1 MSLRTSAL
9 MAAMLAPASCA
20 WAEAPAQ
27 PGVVGEYLR
36 ERGLEDLYAEFL
48 LDDLSR
54 QSGAD
59 RARSAQ
65 VLAEI
70 YVRLMD
76 ESSDADDRQ
85 RWADQARTLLRVVP
99 EADSPSLQINLAKSI
114 YLRAEEVSER
124 HGLRLA
130 SEREVAEAERSL
142 RDILPVFLSIA
153 QDANRE
159 SERLDAELGRS
170 LSREDEDKV
179 TAALTEARRRRSLA
193 FYFAGWSS
201 YYMAVLTGDASR
213 AEQGLRQF
221 GWLLGA
227 SDGAPAT
234 LDRLQP
240 GLLRFEHVARSAVGA
255 GLCSAVT
262 GRILEAN
269 GWLDAVGRSTDV
281 DPAVAAQ
288 LPARRAVIFAH
299 GQMWPDLDTLARRGL
314 APASGETDPMFAR
327 LIAVLALDEL
337 TRNASGR
344 HAELLRRLS
353 SEAFATLVAAGQI
366 QQLVDLV
373 KRYGPDLLGSDGFV
387 PLYVRGLVELE
398 EARSAAGDEE
408 GVPTDPVIQRRFI
421 QAAATLTEAAAAAG
435 DGEYRLERARALYE
449 AGSALYLGGR
459 PDDAASLLERVWTLT
474 DDGELRERSLWLAVV
489 SLDQAVE
496 GGRDDLRERRD
507 RAATLFFSSYP
518 TSEQAAVLAMRPST
532 ARLLSEGEA
541 IEILLGTPSDAPAH
555 ADARRRAAA
564 LLYRAYRAAE
574 PIDRGPIAERFM
586 AVCEEV
592 IAEDSRRLRE
602 LGSTEAKA
610 MAESVVVAARRLAD
624 AALGVIPPR
633 IDRARNALD
642 AVDRTAAFA
651 GLDLG
656 DARAEIAFR
665 RLQIASAEGNS
676 AEADRI
682 LEDLTGLG
690 GVHATAARR
699 LLYRDA
705 AHAWIDNPVDA
716 AAARRVVSH
725 GLDVARE
732 LGSVP
737 ESQGAL
743 IGVLETI
750 SRAADSVWQAEADRD
765 MLRAAL
771 DARTEMLD
779 LGAGDAAT
787 LRAHAH
793 NLAAAS
799 ETQEAVAVWR
809 RLLQSIEPGSN
820 GWFEARY
827 ESIRLLAEIDRPA
840 AGLAAEQF
848 RALHPDL
855 GPPEWRPRFRSL
867 LDGMPDTGEVPP

>member
-1 MSLRTSAL
+1 MLRRSSVILAAL
-9 MAAMLAPASCA
+9 VGIASRAA
-20 WAEAPAQ
+20 AQ

-36 ERGLEDLYAEFL
+36 QRGLEDLYAEYL

-54 QSGAD
+54 QSGAE
-59 RARSAQ
+59 RATSAQ

-76 ESSDADDRQ
+76 ESPDAAERQ

-99 EADSPSLQINLAKSI
+99 EADSPALQINLAKSI
-114 YLRAEEVSER
+114 YLRAEEAAER
-124 HGLRLA
+124 HALRLA
-130 SEREVAEAERSL
+130 SEREIAEAERSL
-142 RDILPVFLSIA
+142 RDILPVFLEIA
-153 QDANRE
+153 QEANRE
-159 SERLDAELGRS
+159 SERLDAELSRD
-170 LSREDEDKV
+170 LAREDEDRV

-213 AEQGLRQF
+213 AEQGLRHF

-281 DPAVAAQ
+281 DAAVVAQ
-288 LPARRAVIFAH
+288 LPARRAVVFAH

-314 APASGETDPMFAR
+314 TPASGEGDPMFAR
-327 LIAVLALDEL
+327 LVAVLALEEL
-337 TRNASGR
+337 TRNGAGR

-373 KRYGPDLLGSDGFV
+373 QRYGPDLLGSGGFV

-398 EARSAAGDEE
+398 EARRAAGEVV
-408 GVPTDPVIQRRFI
+408 GVPSDPVIQLRFL
-421 QAAATLTEAAAAAG
+421 QAAATLTEAVAAAG
-435 DGEYRLERARALYE
+435 EGEYQAERARALYE
-449 AGSALYLGGR
+449 AGSALYQGGR
-459 PDDAASLLERVWTLT
+459 PEDAASLLERVWTLT
-474 DDGELRERSLWLAVV
+474 DDAELRERSLWLAVV
-489 SLDQAVE
+489 ALDQAVE
-496 GGRDDLRERRD
+496 GGRSDLGERRD

-518 TSEQAAVLAMRPST
+518 ASEQAAMLAMRPST

-541 IEILLGTPSDAPAH
+541 IEILLGTPSSAPAH

-574 PIDRGPIAERFM
+574 PIDRDPIAERFM

-602 LGSTEAKA
+602 LGSAEARTL
-610 MAESVVVAARRLAD
+610 AESIVVAARRLAD
-624 AALGVIPPR
+624 AALGVVPPR
-633 IDRARNALD
+633 IDRARTALD

-656 DARAEIAFR
+656 EARAEIVFR
-665 RLQIASAEGNS
+665 RLQIASAEGGS
-676 AEADRI
+676 AAADRL
-682 LEDLTGLG
+682 LEELTELG
-690 GVHATAARR
+690 GVHATTARR

-705 AHAWIDNPVDA
+705 ARAWIDSPADI

-725 GLDVARE
+725 GTDVAIE
-732 LGSVP
+732 LGEGP
-737 ESQGAL
+737 QQLGARV
-743 IGVLETI
+743 GVLETVA
-750 SRAADSVWQAEADRD
+750 RAADTVWKAESDPA

-771 DARTEMLD
+771 DARTQMLD

-787 LRAHAH
+787 LRPHAH

-799 ETQEAVAVWR
+799 RSEEAVVVWR
-809 RLLQSIEPGSN
+809 RLLQSLAPGSD

-827 ESIRLLAEIDRPA
+827 ESLKLLATLDPSA
-840 AGLAAEQF
+840 AAIAAEQF

-855 GPPEWRPRFRSL
+855 GPPEWRQRFATL
-867 LDGMPDTGEVPP
+867 LEGVRPAGETPPP